1 MSSTKV
7 ILVAVCLL
15 ALFVAPAAALEEILP
30 GQVLDE
36 INLART
42 KPLKYVQFLSELRK
56 QFDGNSYLVPGTG
69 IAVET
74 TEGIA
79 ALDEAIDFFADR
91 KPLPPLAWS
100 AELAASAADLV
111 REQGKSGVIGHV
123 GRRSGGLSARTK
135 RHGMRQNSIGE
146 NIAYGPNSPRAMV
159 IDLIIDDGV
168 PNRGHR
174 KNLFNPTFTKAGISC
189 GVHPLYET
197 MCAIDFSK

>member
-1 MSSTKV
+1 MSTKI

-15 ALFVAPAAALEEILP
+15 VTLVAPAAALEEILP
-30 GQVLDE
+30 EHVLDE

-42 KPLKYVQFLSELRK
+42 EPQKYVEFLIELRK
-56 QFDGNSYLVPGTG
+56 QFHDNTYLIPGTNV
-69 IAVET
+69 AVET
-74 TEGIA
+74 NEGVA

-100 AELAASAADLV
+100 AGLAASAAELV
-111 REQGKSGVIGHV
+111 REQSRSGVTGHD
-123 GRRSGGLSARTK
+123 GKQSAGLSARTK
-135 RHGMRQNSIGE
+135 RHGIRQTSIGE

-174 KNLFNPTFTKAGISC
+174 KNLFNPTFTKVGISC
-189 GVHPLYET
+189 GFHPRYKT